1 MSARSLN
8 INLTRKQGN
17 CHVETYY
24 TNSDRT
30 NLSYK
35 IVKLHGHT
43 IARIDYTNKSVRISD
58 CGWQTVTTKA
68 ALNNVLQQLGL
79 PNRIYQKKHIW
90 YISNIE
96 DKTALDYTVRDEVF
110 DQDITLNF

>member
-8 INLTRKQGN
+8 INLSRKQGN
-17 CHVETYY
+17 CQVTMFSDL
-24 TNSDRT
+24 TNNKHWKEVR
-30 NLSYK
+30 
-35 IVKLHGHT
+35 LHGNK
-43 IARIDYTNKSVRISD
+43 IAHIDYNNKSVRISD

-68 ALNNVLQQLGL
+68 ALNRVLQQLGL
-79 PNRIYQKKHIW
+79 PNGIYQKKHIW

-96 DKTALDYTVRDEVF
+96 DKSALDYTVRDEVF

>member
-17 CHVETYY
+17 CSVETYSEPNCKY
-24 TNSDRT
+24 
-30 NLSYK
+30 
-35 IVKLHGHT
+35 VKLHGNT
-43 IARIDYTNKSVRISD
+43 IAFIDYNNKFVRISD
-58 CGWQTVTTKA
+58 CGWQTVTTKT
-68 ALNNVLQQLGL
+68 ALNRVLQQLGL